1 VTKIAD
7 INYQPLEAVPD
18 TLFSSKMGYK
28 KILHGKTLLAL
39 IAAIVG
45 FIASMVIVVVNKNLG
60 SVGAGVFVITV
71 LPFGILV
78 SLALNVMEEDAW
90 LQFAAANNWQIDSI
104 SDPFFAPGLLSGI
117 NPQFSNNLV
126 NLPIL
131 KAEVDSISCD
141 IFNTYV
147 TTHDNR
153 SLIISAGS
161 AAATYCLIAHSTL
174 PQRFPYMIIK
184 SKAGGIPSIFW
195 DGDATDV
202 INMEFDGD
210 LGKYFEMNVLAS
222 QEDVAMQLL
231 TANITQAM
239 VQLSQMSP
247 FQIVIYDNN
256 IWIINSNLTFPY
268 TKKLAEQLLLATSQI
283 TAQLSVAPPLAA
295 AIQS

>member
-161 AAATYCLIAHSTL
+161 AAATY
-174 PQRFPYMIIK
+174 
-184 SKAGGIPSIFW
+184 
-195 DGDATDV
+195 
-202 INMEFDGD
+202 
-210 LGKYFEMNVLAS
+210 
-222 QEDVAMQLL
+222 
-231 TANITQAM
+231 
-239 VQLSQMSP
+239 
-247 FQIVIYDNN
+247 N